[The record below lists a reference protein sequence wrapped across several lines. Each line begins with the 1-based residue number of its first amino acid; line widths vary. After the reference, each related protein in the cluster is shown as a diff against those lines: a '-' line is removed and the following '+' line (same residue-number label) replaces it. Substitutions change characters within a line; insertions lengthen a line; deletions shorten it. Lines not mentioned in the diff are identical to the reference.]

1 MRLLLHAACHLPPFK
16 ARGRRNNCGRQHLGV
31 CGREH
36 DGRCEDRGSR
46 KKDGDPV
53 LLNRFRSLTPHL
65 PGSISGA
72 SWHEPPAAAGGE
84 MDSRTRGGVMRRNS
98 IALYVLLSL
107 CISAVIASAQ
117 EITGSIVGTV
127 SDKSGALIVGASVSV
142 VNADKNNVVV
152 RILSTNGNGE
162 YVAPFLPI
170 GHYELVAEA

>member
-1 MRLLLHAACHLPPFK
+1 
-16 ARGRRNNCGRQHLGV
+16 
-31 CGREH
+31 
-36 DGRCEDRGSR
+36 
-46 KKDGDPV
+46 
-53 LLNRFRSLTPHL
+53 
-65 PGSISGA
+65 
-72 SWHEPPAAAGGE
+72 

-162 YVAPFLPI
+162 YVAP
-170 GHYELVAEA
+170 

>member
-1 MRLLLHAACHLPPFK
+1 MLLHAACHLPPFE
-16 ARGRRNNCGRQHLGV
+16 ARGRRNNCGRQHLGA

-36 DGRCEDRGSR
+36 DGRCEARGSR
-46 KKDGDPV
+46 KKDGDSDGEPV

-117 EITGSIVGTV
+117 EITGSLVGTV
-127 SDKSGALIVGASVSV
+127 SSKSAALIVAANAAV
-142 VNADKNNVVV
+142 VNADKNNV
-152 RILSTNGNGE
+152 
-162 YVAPFLPI
+162 
-170 GHYELVAEA
+170 